1 MDHVHIL
8 HLTSFHTLPTCRM
21 IYLIWLSS
29 TAEYVEL
36 FSTFSSLLNLEIV
49 DSSGVQSQILSNVAS
64 N

>member
-1 MDHVHIL
+1 
-8 HLTSFHTLPTCRM
+8 M

-36 FSTFSSLLNLEIV
+36 FSTFSSLLNLEIA
-49 DSSGVQSQILSNVAS
+49 DSSAVQSQILSNVAS